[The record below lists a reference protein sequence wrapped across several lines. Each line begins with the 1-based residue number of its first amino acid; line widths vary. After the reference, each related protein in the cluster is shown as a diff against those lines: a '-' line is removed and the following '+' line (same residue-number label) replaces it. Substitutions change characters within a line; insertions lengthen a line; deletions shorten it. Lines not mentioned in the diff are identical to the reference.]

1 MLEGVVV
8 SVRKVEGGFVVEIR
22 VVFGFRDEVDF
33 RSDRPGLFAG
43 SSNKGRMSPDFLVSV
58 TTGSSKDSNP
68 SFFCFV
74 LLTGSSKDSNPYS
87 FCFVLITGSSKD
99 SNPPSFCFVLIT
111 GSRKE
116 SNPFFFPAVVAV
128 VVVGVVIVVVVV
140 EDVDGCFLFFKVLYI
155 SS

>member
-8 SVRKVEGGFVVEIR
+8 SVRKVVGGFVVEIR
-22 VVFGFRDEVDF
+22 VVLGFRDEVDF
-33 RSDRPGLFAG
+33 RSDCPGLFAG
-43 SSNKGRMSPDFLVSV
+43 RSNKGRMSPDFLVSV

-74 LLTGSSKDSNPYS
+74 SL
-87 FCFVLITGSSKD
+87 
-99 SNPPSFCFVLIT
+99 T